1 VTDYIHICQLVQLSS
16 NLTPSEPIWLNS
28 LFQSIELGSQINDY
42 GAALKTS
49 LTTLQTLG
57 DQKCGTFAKLN
68 WKILSKTWKQHAIE
82 MTRKQFNWH
91 NSSHSQALLPPSWL
105 QCLRPA
111 NSNPI
116 ITQPLTTPVS
126 IHSFAT
132 PNNHW

>member
-1 VTDYIHICQLVQLSS
+1 MAQ
-16 NLTPSEPIWLNS
+16 LNS
-28 LFQSIELGSQINDY
+28 LFQSIALGSQIDDY
-42 GAALKTS
+42 GAVLKTS

-57 DQKCGTFAKLN
+57 DQQCGTFAKLN
-68 WKILSKTWKQHAIE
+68 WQKTIEDMEAAIE

-105 QCLRPA
+105 QCLRQA

-116 ITQPLTTPVS
+116 ITQLLTTPVS

>member
-1 VTDYIHICQLVQLSS
+1 LAQ
-16 NLTPSEPIWLNS
+16 LNS
-28 LFQSIELGSQINDY
+28 LFQSIELGSQIDDY

-57 DQKCGTFAKLN
+57 DQQFGTFAKLN
-68 WKILSKTWKQHAIE
+68 LKKLSKTWKQHAIE
-82 MTRKQFNWH
+82 MTCKQFNWR

-105 QCLRPA
+105 QCLRQA